1 MREYIISEKERAK
14 IRKIQKLEKREFD
27 IGDTF
32 YFLFDDKII
41 EGIVDSMGDSPK
53 GDKVLYFY
61 CEYCFSC
68 NMMYFT
74 PRGLCDSLLE
84 EYKFRNNVY
93 TI

>member
-1 MREYIISEKERAK
+1 MREYILSEKERAK

-32 YFLFDDKII
+32 YFLLGDII
-41 EGIVDSMGDSPK
+41 ARGEVDSMGVSPK

-68 NMMYFT
+68 NMMYLT
-74 PRGLCDSLLE
+74 PKGLCDSLLE
-84 EYKFRNNVY
+84 EYKFRNNDY